1 MCIFILLEIGIK
13 IDKVNI
19 NENIQY
25 KIINENDIW
34 DCPRYSEVIQLVKE
48 RRLKKCIKTDYEKD

>member
-19 NENIQY
+19 NKNINY

-34 DCPRYSEVIQLVKE
+34 DCPRYSEVIQLVKK
-48 RRLKKCIKTDYEKD
+48 RRLKKCI